1 MYAVHRVENKYC
13 RPLYSI
19 ITVHLESHFI
29 VRVIEVRLIHIDQII
44 PRSVPPANLHLVQ
57 TMTGAENRLNVVEAK
72 GLEYILFCLAP
83 DAGISLDSFPTLRSL
98 SSSASAEAG
107 ITQSQSGLLG
117 KVTEAS
123 IEVSIAY
130 GCEQ

>member
-1 MYAVHRVENKYC
+1 
-13 RPLYSI
+13 
-19 ITVHLESHFI
+19 
-29 VRVIEVRLIHIDQII
+29 
-44 PRSVPPANLHLVQ
+44 
-57 TMTGAENRLNVVEAK
+57 MTGAENRLDVVEAK

-83 DAGISLDSFPTLRSL
+83 DAGISLDSFPTLGSL

-123 IEVSIAY
+123 IEVSITY
-130 GCEQ
+130 GWEQYGRKVKHCRSLASLG

>member
-1 MYAVHRVENKYC
+1 V
-13 RPLYSI
+13 
-19 ITVHLESHFI
+19 
-29 VRVIEVRLIHIDQII
+29 
-44 PRSVPPANLHLVQ
+44 
-57 TMTGAENRLNVVEAK
+57 TGAEDRLDVVEAK

-83 DAGISLDSFPTLRSL
+83 DARIGLNPFPTLRSL

-107 ITQSQSGLLG
+107 ITQRQSGLLG

-130 GCEQ
+130 GWE